1 MEKIL
6 FADLIIKAKKA
17 IAPLGHSKSTVY
29 QYGLAWDDLAL
40 FFNQHNQETFSEAL
54 AHQFV
59 EQTTNDFKKGRLK
72 AWRFKLYRLATNILL
87 EVYQTG
93 EYKWKQHCADPNI
106 HLSTAHKK
114 FHEAFQGYLIQTG
127 KSHKT
132 RELYGTVTRQFLT
145 WVQNERNITV
155 ATLELKNIPAAI
167 AAIGQ
172 SYQRTSMR
180 TMLSALRTFLSFL
193 WLNKVTTINL
203 TDAVPSSGVRKS
215 ATVPTLTSDE
225 EIKMLNII
233 DRSTLAGKRNYA
245 MVLLAMRTGLRS
257 VDIINLKLTDI
268 DWRDN
273 TINIVQ
279 QKNYRPLSLPLL
291 PEVGNA
297 LVEYILQARPKS
309 DEPYIFLKLFP
320 PFSKLADCYNI
331 SRRIIDK
338 AGIKQK
344 DDRFKGFHLFRH
356 SVAAKMLNNEINLSV
371 ISSTLGHSSTESSK
385 HYLSTDGVHLKACA
399 LTLKGIEVSK
409 EELLL

>member
-1 MEKIL
+1 VEKIL
-6 FADLIIKAKKA
+6 LVDLIGKAKKA

-29 QYGLAWDDLAL
+29 QYGLSWDELAL
-40 FFNQHNQETFSEAL
+40 FFNQNNQETFSEAL

-59 EQTTNDFKKGRLK
+59 EQTTDDFKKGRLK

-93 EYKWKQHCADPNI
+93 GYKWKQHCADPNT
-106 HLSTAHKK
+106 HLLTAHKK
-114 FHEAFQGYLIQTG
+114 LHEAFQGYLIQNG

-132 RELYGTVTRQFLT
+132 RELYGTVSRQFLT
-145 WVQNERNITV
+145 WLQTEQNITV
-155 ATLELKNIPAAI
+155 SNLELKNIPAAI

-180 TMLSALRTFLSFL
+180 TMLSALRNFLSFL
-193 WLNKVTTINL
+193 WLTKVTTINL

-215 ATVPTLTSDE
+215 AVVPTLTTDE
-225 EIKMLNII
+225 EVKMLNII

-257 VDIINLKLTDI
+257 VDIINLKLKDI
-268 DWRDN
+268 DWRKN
-273 TINIVQ
+273 TISIVQ
-279 QKNYRPLSLPLL
+279 QKNCRPLSLPLL
-291 PEVGNA
+291 SEVGNA

-320 PFSKLADCYNI
+320 PFSKLAGCYNI

-338 AGIKQK
+338 AGIRQQ

-385 HYLSTDGVHLKACA
+385 HYLSTDSVHLKACA

-409 EELLL
+409 EELL

>member
-6 FADLIIKAKKA
+6 LVDLIGKAKKA

-29 QYGLAWDDLAL
+29 QYGLAWDELAL
-40 FFNQHNQETFSEAL
+40 FFNQNNQETFSEAL

-72 AWRFKLYRLATNILL
+72 AWRFKLYRLATNILF

-93 EYKWKQHCADPNI
+93 EYKWKQHCADPNM

-114 FHEAFQGYLIQTG
+114 LYEAFQRYLIQSG
-127 KSHKT
+127 KSNKT
-132 RELYGTVTRQFLT
+132 RELYGTVSRQFLT
-145 WVQNERNITV
+145 WLQNEQNITV
-155 ATLELKNIPAAI
+155 SKLELKNIPAAI
-167 AAIGQ
+167 KAIGQ
-172 SYQRTSMR
+172 FYQRTSMR
-180 TMLSALRTFLSFL
+180 TMLSALRNFFSFL
-193 WLNKVTTINL
+193 WLTKVTPINL

-215 ATVPTLTSDE
+215 AIVPTLTTDE
-225 EIKMLNII
+225 EVKMLNII
-233 DRSTLAGKRNYA
+233 DRSTIAGKRNYA
-245 MVLLAMRTGLRS
+245 MVMLAMRTGLRS
-257 VDIINLKLTDI
+257 VDITNLKLKDI
-268 DWRDN
+268 DWRKN

-279 QKNYRPLSLPLL
+279 QKNCRPLSLPLL

-297 LVEYILQARPKS
+297 LIEYILQARPKS

-320 PFSKLADCYNI
+320 PFSKLASCYNI

-338 AGIKQK
+338 AGIRQK

-356 SVAAKMLNNEINLSV
+356 SVAAKMLNNEISLSV

-385 HYLSTDGVHLKACA
+385 QYLSTDGVHLKACA
-399 LTLKGIEVSK
+399 LSLKGIEVSK
-409 EELLL
+409 EELL